1 MQLTHALQD
10 SDLCPPSFLRRFIA
24 AVIDLVLCYA
34 TLLVEAVAVAIL
46 QPIPMDVHAAEQR
59 LVANIVAVVV
69 ISLPLALILILPV
82 SRGGHTPGQFLCAI
96 SVVRADTK
104 GPTGLIRAAGRTLLW
119 PFSFASL
126 GMGFLTALRD
136 PLRRTWHDRLT
147 GTLMLLGPPPELT
160 TTKCER
166 CGYDLRGSLTMGRCP
181 ECGSTFDPDTVRRGT
196 EQDEHRGRYC

>member
-1 MQLTHALQD
+1 MRLTHNLPD
-10 SDLCPPSFLRRFIA
+10 TGLFPPSFLRRFIA
-24 AVIDLVLCYA
+24 AAIDLVLCYA
-34 TLLVEAVAVAIL
+34 TFFVEAVMVAIL
-46 QPIPMDVHAAEQR
+46 QPIPMHVPAAEQR

-69 ISLPLALILILPV
+69 ISLPVALILILPV

-119 PFSFASL
+119 PFSFACL

-136 PLRRTWHDRLT
+136 PMRRTWHDKLT

-166 CGYDLRGSLTMGRCP
+166 CGYDLRGRLTMGRCP
-181 ECGSTFDPDTVRRGT
+181 ECGSVFEPDTVQRGI